1 MTKTSTLKWFVA
13 FSLSLV
19 NFIALADEISLI
31 DNNGIYMVPITLNG
45 TVNVAGILDTGAS
58 EMFLPFNVIATLIQ
72 SGSINSKDILKSGTY
87 TLADGTVKTRERVN
101 IEKIKIGNNTY
112 NNVTAIVGPNNSNIL
127 IGQNLLKN
135 INYSIN
141 NTKKIMIITQADE
154 PLSLS
159 KINLG
164 NMASN

>member
-101 IEKIKIGNNTY
+101 IEKIKIGNNSVAWNLYEVVEWADARKRARTSITC
-112 NNVTAIVGPNNSNIL
+112 TAE
-127 IGQNLLKN
+127 QYK
-135 INYSIN
+135 
-141 NTKKIMIITQADE
+141 
-154 PLSLS
+154 S
-159 KINLG
+159 KG
-164 NMASN
+164 SF